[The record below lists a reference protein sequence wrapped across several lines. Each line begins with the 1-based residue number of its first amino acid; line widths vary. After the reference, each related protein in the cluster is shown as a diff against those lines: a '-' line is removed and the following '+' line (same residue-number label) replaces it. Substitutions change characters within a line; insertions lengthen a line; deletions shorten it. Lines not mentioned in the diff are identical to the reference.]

1 MVKRLEWTVH
11 SCWSLRAL
19 GLILWKTEYSVGDD
33 SLDADHI
40 VIISLINQLD
50 ETKLS
55 GRDEAAIGPIL
66 RTLIGYAVGH
76 FRREEEMMFRGHYQG
91 IERHLSEHHLLEQQ
105 LQELHD
111 AYETTADP
119 AISAEIMELL
129 NFWILDHILKCDM
142 GYKGRLAAA

>member
-1 MVKRLEWTVH
+1 M
-11 SCWSLRAL
+11 A
-19 GLILWKTEYSVGDD
+19 LILWKTEYSVGDD
-33 SLDADHI
+33 TLDADHI

-66 RTLIGYAVGH
+66 RTLISYAVGH
-76 FRREEEMMFRGHYQG
+76 FRREEELMRRGRYQG
-91 IERHLSEHHLLEQQ
+91 IDAHLNQHHLLEQQ
-105 LQELHD
+105 LEELLD
-111 AYETTADP
+111 AYDATADP
-119 AISAEIMELL
+119 AVSAEIMELL

>member
-1 MVKRLEWTVH
+1 MSYFWELD
-11 SCWSLRAL
+11 AL
-19 GLILWKTEYSVGDD
+19 ALILWKTDYSVGDEN
-33 SLDADHI
+33 LDADHI

-55 GRDEAAIGPIL
+55 GRNEAAIGPIL

-76 FRREEEMMFRGHYQG
+76 FRREEELMHRGHYPG
-91 IERHLSEHHLLEQQ
+91 TAAHLDEHHLLEQQ

-111 AYETTADP
+111 EYAATAD
-119 AISAEIMELL
+119 SAVGTEIMELL

>member
-1 MVKRLEWTVH
+1 M
-11 SCWSLRAL
+11 A
-19 GLILWKTEYSVGDD
+19 LILWKTEYSVGDET
-33 SLDADHI
+33 LDADHI

-76 FRREEEMMFRGHYQG
+76 FRREEALMGRGRYPG
-91 IERHLSEHHLLEQQ
+91 MAKHLDEHHLLEQQ

-111 AYETTADP
+111 EYEATGDP
-119 AISAEIMELL
+119 AVSTEIMELL

>member
-1 MVKRLEWTVH
+1 MVLLLECDT
-11 SCWSLRAL
+11 LA
-19 GLILWKTEYSVGDD
+19 LILWKTEYSVGNEV
-33 SLDADHI
+33 LDADHI

-66 RTLIGYAVGH
+66 RTLIGYAIGH
-76 FRREEEMMFRGHYQG
+76 FRREEELMQHGHYAA
-91 IERHLSEHHLLEQQ
+91 IARHLDEHHLLEQQ

-111 AYETTADP
+111 EYAATADP
-119 AISAEIMELL
+119 AISQEIMELL

>member
-1 MVKRLEWTVH
+1 MAQ
-11 SCWSLRAL
+11 SSAL
-19 GLILWKTEYSVGDD
+19 TTQAGVTGVGLILWKTEYSVGND

-55 GRDEAAIGPIL
+55 GRDESAIGPIL

-76 FRREEEMMFRGHYQG
+76 FRREEEMMRLGRYPGLGSHV
-91 IERHLSEHHLLEQQ
+91 SEHHLLEQQ

-111 AYETTADP
+111 AYEATADP
-119 AISAEIMELL
+119 AISVEIMELL

>member
-1 MVKRLEWTVH
+1 L
-11 SCWSLRAL
+11 A
-19 GLILWKTEYSVGDD
+19 LILWKTEYSVGDE

-76 FRREEEMMFRGHYQG
+76 FRREEALMSRGHYPG
-91 IERHLSEHHLLEQQ
+91 MTKHLEEHHLLEQQ

-111 AYETTADP
+111 EYEATADP
-119 AISAEIMELL
+119 AASTEIMELL